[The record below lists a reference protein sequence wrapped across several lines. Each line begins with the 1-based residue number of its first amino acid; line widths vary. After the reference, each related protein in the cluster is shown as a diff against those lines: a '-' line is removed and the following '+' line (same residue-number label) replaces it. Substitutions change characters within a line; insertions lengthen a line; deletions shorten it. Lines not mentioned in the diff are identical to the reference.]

1 MKKDFKTKTL
11 LFLEKSNHPSEE
23 TENLGRKQLNR
34 MRWLKINKDTNLKIP
49 HLPYLSIPWKKSD
62 ASDQKT
68 LSCHHNH
75 RQITCLDLGC
85 QKTRVDYV
93 IYLV

>member
-11 LFLEKSNHPSEE
+11 LFLEKFNHPSEE

-49 HLPYLSIPWKKSD
+49 HLPYLSIPWKK
-62 ASDQKT
+62 AT
-68 LSCHHNH
+68 LQTKKRS
-75 RQITCLDLGC
+75 RAITTIGKLHVLTLAA
-85 QKTRVDYV
+85 KKRE
-93 IYLV
+93 